1 MDLQIRI
8 DGGTVDDY
16 IALTGYLNG
25 SRDFRGRV
33 RQVTGPP
40 EDGKLDAG
48 VIEMLTVAVGSGGLG
63 VALSASLNKWL
74 ENRRPDVTAEVT
86 VTPQRRITTVTIRRA
101 VVKPRT
107 NDLQLRGWRP
117 GRLGRV
123 QLGGIRRE
131 LEDRQP
137 VLGRDQ
143 RAHRLDRR
151 AVPLDRGT
159 APSCVSIVRVLNPSY
174 YAPYGM
180 LASCSMY
187 WTRRIH
193 RNPWKVT
200 VPSWKVSCPRR
211 MNREIPDS
219 GFGLP
224 RRTRPGPR
232 R

>member
-1 MDLQIRI
+1 MRLCRYCMRLSLVLASALSCAMSRLIRLARERFRC
-8 DGGTVDDY
+8 DQTDSTGLSSEAFGGTDQNERTAELLVRGVQQPGV
-16 IALTGYLNG
+16 IRLGEALALVPAAAGM
-25 SRDFRGRV
+25 D
-33 RQVTGPP
+33 P
-40 EDGKLDAG
+40 EDQP
-48 VIEMLTVAVGSGGLG
+48 S
-63 VALSASLNKWL
+63 
-74 ENRRPDVTAEVT
+74 
-86 VTPQRRITTVTIRRA
+86 
-101 VVKPRT
+101 
-107 NDLQLRGWRP
+107 
-117 GRLGRV
+117 
-123 QLGGIRRE
+123 LGGDPRSW
-131 LEDRQP
+131 P
-137 VLGRDQ
+137 RDP
-143 RAHRLDRR
+143 ARR

-159 APSCVSIVRVLNPSY
+159 TPSCLSIVRVLNPSY

>member
-1 MDLQIRI
+1 M
-8 DGGTVDDY
+8 V
-16 IALTGYLNG
+16 AA
-25 SRDFRGRV
+25 
-33 RQVTGPP
+33 VTG
-40 EDGKLDAG
+40 
-48 VIEMLTVAVGSGGLG
+48 TQ
-63 VALSASLNKWL
+63 
-74 ENRRPDVTAEVT
+74 
-86 VTPQRRITTVTIRRA
+86 PQRRLRETKNPGPATQPRISRVRLPGSGAIGHYRTLPLPPRIGSLGRQTPPAQPQPRCQPRAARRSRSA
-101 VVKPRT
+101 RHGSSRREWWK
-107 NDLQLRGWRP
+107 LAARP
-117 GRLGRV
+117 GSQGR
-123 QLGGIRRE
+123 
-131 LEDRQP
+131 P
-137 VLGRDQ
+137 V
-143 RAHRLDRR
+143 
-151 AVPLDRGT
+151 DRGT
-159 APSCVSIVRVLNPSY
+159 TPSCVSIVRVLNPSY